1 MFDGD
6 FGHAS
11 AIADQAERELAVYL
25 RVVHECLGCRDPLL
39 SGHVWIDAL
48 ESLEWP
54 TREHERVFRRVTIL
68 AICQLIGHS
77 ADKLSVLARWQS
89 AKSSTEKQR
98 SSYV

>member
-1 MFDGD
+1 VFDGD

-39 SGHVWIDAL
+39 SGHVWIEAL

-54 TREHERVFRRVTIL
+54 TREHESFPTSNNPGDL
-68 AICQLIGHS
+68 S
-77 ADKLSVLARWQS
+77 AHRALGG
-89 AKSSTEKQR
+89 
-98 SSYV
+98 